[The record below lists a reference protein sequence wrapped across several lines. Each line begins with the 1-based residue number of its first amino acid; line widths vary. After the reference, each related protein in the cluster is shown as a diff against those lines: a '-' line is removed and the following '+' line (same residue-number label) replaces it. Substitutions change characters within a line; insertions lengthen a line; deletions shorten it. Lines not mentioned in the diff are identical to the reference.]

1 MSEPPFGGRLFIA
14 DTSAHNR
21 AGDQGVRDEY
31 ATPMTPD
38 PQLNT
43 DSSRARILARLRDRL
58 WTAAS
63 RILLRTVPPYARHR
77 ARQARIEATLQR
89 LDADLAHVRK
99 RHAEQIERLE
109 ELTRELVLTAEALRR
124 EAANRTRREED

>member
-1 MSEPPFGGRLFIA
+1 
-14 DTSAHNR
+14 
-21 AGDQGVRDEY
+21 
-31 ATPMTPD
+31 MTPD
-38 PQLNT
+38 PRLNT

-63 RILLRTVPPYARHR
+63 RILLRTAPPYARHR

-89 LDADLAHVRK
+89 LDADLAYVRK

-124 EAANRTRREED
+124 DAASRTRRGED